1 MFWYWQVDGWMA
13 LAGVLCAVACALVGN
28 FLVLRRLSLIGDA
41 ISHAVLPGIA
51 ASFLW
56 TGSRSTW
63 AAMIGAIAVGLITVW
78 LTELIRRYGSVEES
92 AAIGVVFTALF
103 ALGIMMVSR
112 AEHVDLDPSCVLY
125 GSLETIILEN
135 IETPFGPVPV
145 VVIELGCICLF
156 NALVVFL
163 FYRQWALS
171 TFDPT
176 LARAQGIPVGW
187 FHYALAAMVA
197 VTCVVSFRAVGNIL
211 VVAMLIV
218 PSATA
223 YLCCS
228 RLSSMIGL
236 SVIVATATAI
246 LGHLS
251 AISVPHWIGFKSA
264 NSAAMIAVVS
274 GLLLL
279 LAVIASPKSGLVE
292 RWFSQRTLARRIVGE
307 DILALLYRESE
318 VQRTGLAARPEE
330 RATADPSRSGLRAG
344 VAGAEGGGAS
354 GGLAAEEVAWS
365 ARGMVPIRGQ
375 ELAQRLGL
383 SVASV
388 RSVAGQLLRSGFLM
402 QTGDAWALSADG
414 HRHAQ
419 NVVRSH
425 RLWEQYLS
433 VETGITD
440 PRLHAN
446 AESLEHY
453 TTSQLRG
460 ELDRNIGSPAMD
472 PHGKHI
478 PPEG

>member
-1 MFWYWQVDGWMA
+1 MFWYWQVDGWIA

-63 AAMIGAIAVGLITVW
+63 AAMMGAIAVGVITVW

-135 IETPFGPVPV
+135 IETPLGPVPV
-145 VVIELGCICLF
+145 VVLELGCICLF

-176 LARAQGIPVGW
+176 LAKAQGIPVGW

-223 YLCCS
+223 YLCCN
-228 RLSSMIGL
+228 RLTSMIGL
-236 SVIVATATAI
+236 SVLVAAVGAI

-279 LAVIASPKSGLVE
+279 LAVIASPKSGLVG
-292 RWFSQRTLARRIVGE
+292 RWVSQRKLARRIIGE
-307 DILALLYRESE
+307 DILGLLYRESE
-318 VQRTGLAARPEE
+318 VQRVGHAEAPEARPDAVPSRREASGGPSGDEVALAAR
-330 RATADPSRSGLRAG
+330 
-344 VAGAEGGGAS
+344 
-354 GGLAAEEVAWS
+354 
-365 ARGMVPIRGQ
+365 GMAPIRGQ

-383 SVASV
+383 SMASV
-388 RSVAGQLLRSGFLM
+388 RSVAGQLLRAGYLM
-402 QTGDAWALSADG
+402 QTGDAWALSAAG
-414 HRHAQ
+414 YRHAQ

-433 VETGITD
+433 AETGISD

-460 ELDRNIGSPAMD
+460 ELDRNIGSPVID